1 MVYFLYLCQVNQ
13 KSTMSKAENTRRTI
27 IEKSAPV
34 FNIKGYGGTA
44 LSDIMEATGLSKGS
58 IYGNFE
64 NKDEVAVA
72 VYQYN
77 IDLMASKFAEAMQ
90 DKKTASAKL
99 IAFTGY
105 YRDNW
110 KSFFERGGCPIQNA
124 AVEADDN
131 APFLKKHVQN
141 SVTRWVK
148 SFSTII
154 EQGQKAG
161 TLKKKVNAE
170 EFAYDMLTT
179 VEGGV
184 MLAKIM
190 NNPQIL
196 FKALDKIVLR
206 IHTELEK

>member
-1 MVYFLYLCQVNQ
+1 MVYFLYLCHVNQ
-13 KSTMSKAENTRRTI
+13 KNTMSKAENTRRTI

-34 FNIKGYGGTA
+34 FNIKGYGGTS

-77 IDLMASKFAEAMQ
+77 IDLMASKFTEAMQ

-141 SVTRWVK
+141 SVNRWVK
-148 SFSTII
+148 SFSAII